1 MTISTPM
8 PQDILN
14 PAFWQEQL
22 HGAEHLHH
30 AVFHCP
36 PEKWQ
41 RIEQRHREI
50 LAEHIQPADSVLD
63 GGCAW
68 GRMIDLLPP
77 SWQGTYTG
85 VDLSP
90 DFIDMAKANYTP
102 VDEAHN
108 VPLFYVDDLRNDL
121 HYLTHHIPQS
131 KYDWAIVVSMRR
143 MIIRN
148 LGDEGWDLIQ
158 HQLFNVAKRI
168 LMLEYKEDDVGQV
181 LVYC

>member
-1 MTISTPM
+1 M
-8 PQDILN
+8 L
-14 PAFWQEQL
+14 
-22 HGAEHLHH
+22 
-30 AVFHCP
+30 
-36 PEKWQ
+36 
-41 RIEQRHREI
+41 
-50 LAEHIQPADSVLD
+50 
-63 GGCAW
+63 
-68 GRMIDLLPP
+68 DLLPP

-90 DFIDMAKANYTP
+90 DFVAMAQAEHTP
-102 VDEAHN
+102 ESENRN

-121 HYLTHHIPQS
+121 HYLTHHVPQS
-131 KYDWAIVVSMRR
+131 KYDWAIVISMKP

-158 HQLFNVAKRI
+158 HQLFNVAKRL